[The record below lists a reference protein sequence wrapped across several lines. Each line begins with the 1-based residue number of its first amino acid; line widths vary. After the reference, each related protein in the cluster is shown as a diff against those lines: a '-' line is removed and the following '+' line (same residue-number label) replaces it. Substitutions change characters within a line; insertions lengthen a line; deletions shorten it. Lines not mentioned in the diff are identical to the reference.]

1 MESSTAFVAG
11 VSFDTAQVSNSS
23 EESFIEV
30 VSSVT
35 PTSENVQTTGGAHNH
50 TATIVEGTVA
60 DSEST
65 EQSQQWENTPINI
78 EPEYYTLIFI
88 IKL

>member
-1 MESSTAFVAG
+1 MESSTAFVTG
-11 VSFDTAQVSNSS
+11 VSFDATQVYNSS
-23 EESFIEV
+23 EESFTV

-35 PTSENVQTTGGAHNH
+35 PTSENVQTTGGAHTH
-50 TATIVEGTVA
+50 TATIVEGSIA

-65 EQSQQWENTPINI
+65 EQSQQWENNPINI